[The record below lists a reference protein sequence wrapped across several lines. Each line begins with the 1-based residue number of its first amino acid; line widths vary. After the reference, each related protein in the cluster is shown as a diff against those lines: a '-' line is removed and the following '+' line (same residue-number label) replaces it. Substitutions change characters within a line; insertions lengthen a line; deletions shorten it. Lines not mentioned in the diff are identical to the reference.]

1 MYHFAILS
9 YLRALTK
16 SPKATLPHKSSS
28 LVATTATIGS
38 EGLSTDPL
46 QEPMP
51 EEGDIEMPPNGLP
64 QRTPEQARA
73 AQHVADMMC
82 NATHNRVVALEG
94 ELTRLRELFD
104 DRWDTLRTENDH
116 TQALLEQISER
127 LSERLQMTD
136 ATDTRKKMIV
146 DIIATIA
153 GSSVATLLPKDALQQ
168 TMLQAVLEK
177 QLVPM
182 PTLEE
187 VQSLWVE
194 ATAFLAGGSGSQTA
208 PKHSRPNEGW
218 QSMSKKP
225 HTEQTSDECRYCHG
239 HKKPGQSWQDHV
251 ADCTKAIKAEAEK
264 KLALAAKLESKMQE

>member
-1 MYHFAILS
+1 MYHFATLS

-28 LVATTATIGS
+28 LITTTATIGS
-38 EGLSTDPL
+38 EGLSSDPL

-51 EEGDIEMPPNGLP
+51 EEGDVEMPPHGLP
-64 QRTPEQARA
+64 QRTPEQTRA
-73 AQHVADMMC
+73 AQHVADTMR
-82 NATHNRVVALEG
+82 NATHNRVVTLEG
-94 ELTRLRELFD
+94 ELTRLREIFD
-104 DRWDTLRTENDH
+104 DRWDMLRTENNR
-116 TQALLEQISER
+116 TRALLEQISER
-127 LSERLQMTD
+127 LSERSQTTD

-168 TMLQAVLEK
+168 TTLQAVLEK
-177 QLVPM
+177 QLVPA
-182 PTLEE
+182 PTLKE

-194 ATAFLAGGSGSQTA
+194 ATAVLAGGSGSQTA

-225 HTEQTSDECRYCHG
+225 RTEQTSDKPSGTKCRYCHG
-239 HKKPGQSWQDHV
+239 FKKPGQS
-251 ADCTKAIKAEAEK
+251 
-264 KLALAAKLESKMQE
+264 